1 MKWKFILYIIG
12 ILLILWIAAMV
23 LLPPLHQYLAL
34 KKDLDDLEKENDH
47 LKQKIF
53 SLQQEEERIKNDT
66 FYLEYIIRRD
76 LKMMKPE
83 ERVYRVK

>member
-1 MKWKFILYIIG
+1 MKWKFILYTIG
-12 ILLILWIAAMV
+12 TILIVWIAVMV

-34 KKDLDDLEKENDH
+34 KSDLDNLEKENDS
-47 LKQKIF
+47 LKQEIA
-53 SLQQEEERIKNDT
+53 SLQQEEEKIKNDT